1 MIRWHSF
8 LRMQIRVAKKLKSV
22 IVVSKSSKQD
32 IHEDFGLKKEV
43 MKVIL
48 NGIDT
53 EAFFPDNN
61 VTKIPFRI
69 VTTASADVPLKGL
82 DYLLEAFS
90 KVIKIFPES
99 TLQVIGSSK
108 KGGHTSRKIKDLN
121 IKDKVHFNKDLSF
134 KEVRDLYC
142 SSDVVVIPSLYEGFG
157 FAIGEA
163 MACRV
168 PVITTSGGAIPEVI
182 GNCGITVAPGNSE
195 ELEKAMLKLL
205 PDENLKKSL
214 AEKGFN
220 RIIEHLQWK
229 EVAKLMTERYE
240 EEIKKMID

>member
-1 MIRWHSF
+1 MCIRD
-8 LRMQIRVAKKLKSV
+8 RQIKVAKKLNSV

-53 EAFFPDNN
+53 EAFFPDENIK
-61 VTKIPFRI
+61 KIPFRI
-69 VTTASADVPLKGL
+69 VTSASADVPLKGL

-90 KVIKIFPES
+90 EVIKIYPDS
-99 TLQVIGSSK
+99 TLQIIGSSK
-108 KGGHTSRKIKDLN
+108 QGGHTSRKINDLN
-121 IKDKVHFNKDLSF
+121 IKEKVQFNNDLTF

-142 SSDVVVIPSLYEGFG
+142 SADVVVIPSLYEGFG

-182 GNCGITVAPGNSE
+182 GDCGILVSPGNSK
-195 ELEKAMLKLL
+195 ELEEAMLKLL
-205 PDENLKKSL
+205 PDEDQKSSL

-220 RIIEHLQWK
+220 RIIEHLQWEK
-229 EVAKLMTERYE
+229 VAKLMTESYE
-240 EEIKKMID
+240 TEINRMIY

>member
-1 MIRWHSF
+1 M
-8 LRMQIRVAKKLKSV
+8 
-22 IVVSKSSKQD
+22 
-32 IHEDFGLKKEV
+32 
-43 MKVIL
+43 
-48 NGIDT
+48 
-53 EAFFPDNN
+53 
-61 VTKIPFRI
+61 
-69 VTTASADVPLKGL
+69 
-82 DYLLEAFS
+82 LEAFS

-182 GNCGITVAPGNSE
+182 GNCGITVSPGNSE
-195 ELEKAMLKLL
+195 ELEEAMLKLL

-214 AEKGFN
+214 AEKGFK

-229 EVAKLMTERYE
+229 EVAKLMTECYE
-240 EEIKKMID
+240 EEIKRMID